1 MPEQNIPEIKGSLRD
16 FMLKVPEP
24 IYRCSGIK
32 ILGRRIK
39 SVLFSTDA
47 SIIRN
52 TNADAVIAVY
62 PFTPQPVI
70 TQAVMV
76 AADVPVFVGVGGG
89 LTQGH
94 RVVNLALHAE
104 FQGAIGVVVNAPTRN
119 ETIRDLHATI
129 DVPIVITVL
138 NEDEDIQGRIDSGV
152 SILNVSAAGRTPQV
166 VRSIRERFP
175 DVPIIATGG
184 PTDESILATVE
195 AMQDGVLPADD
206 EHLETLASE
215 TRRLS
220 RLVDAMLKLSRLENG
235 TTELKVERTDVVYLV
250 KSLVS
255 SQHQLFHEKGLHLR
269 FINESGRD
277 ELMADIDA
285 DLIREAVVNLMSN
298 AMRYTDEDGYVK
310 VSARLERG
318 DVLISVQDTGIG
330 IAKEDIPQTFSRFW
344 RSDVSRERVS
354 GGLGVGLSLTKEIV
368 DKHNGT
374 ILVES
379 ELGRGTTFTLRIP
392 QNRGRRNLAQAIQEG

>member
-1 MPEQNIPEIKGSLRD
+1 MPFYAQCKIFLRGGRIGEKRID
-16 FMLKVPEP
+16 VGEMSKTYRRLRGVSETSCSRFPSRFIAAAESNTRQKDKKV
-24 IYRCSGIK
+24 RAFF
-32 ILGRRIK
+32 L
-39 SVLFSTDA
+39 TDA

-129 DVPIVITVL
+129 DVPIVVTVL
-138 NEDEDIQGRIDSGV
+138 NEDEDIRGRIDAGV
-152 SILNVSAAGRTPQV
+152 SILNISAAGRTPQV

-195 AMQDGVLPADD
+195 AGANAITWTPP
-206 EHLETLASE
+206 S
-215 TRRLS
+215 
-220 RLVDAMLKLSRLENG
+220 NG
-235 TTELKVERTDVVYLV
+235 EVFK
-250 KSLVS
+250 
-255 SQHQLFHEKGLHLR
+255 
-269 FINESGRD
+269 
-277 ELMADIDA
+277 DIMDRHA
-285 DLIREAVVNLMSN
+285 AANCTWDL
-298 AMRYTDEDGYVK
+298 
-310 VSARLERG
+310 
-318 DVLISVQDTGIG
+318 
-330 IAKEDIPQTFSRFW
+330 
-344 RSDVSRERVS
+344 
-354 GGLGVGLSLTKEIV
+354 
-368 DKHNGT
+368 
-374 ILVES
+374 
-379 ELGRGTTFTLRIP
+379 
-392 QNRGRRNLAQAIQEG
+392 

>member
-119 ETIRDLHATI
+119 ETIKELHRTI
-129 DVPIVITVL
+129 DVPIVVTVL
-138 NEDEDIQGRIDSGV
+138 SEDEDIQGRIDAGV
-152 SILNVSAAGRTPQV
+152 SILNISAAGRTPQV

-175 DVPIIATGG
+175 DIPIIATGG
-184 PTDESILATVE
+184 SDGGEHNRHRRSGSECDNLDSPVKRRCVQRYYGQVPPRRTPPGFLIESA
-195 AMQDGVLPADD
+195 A
-206 EHLETLASE
+206 
-215 TRRLS
+215 RR
-220 RLVDAMLKLSRLENG
+220 D
-235 TTELKVERTDVVYLV
+235 TP
-250 KSLVS
+250 
-255 SQHQLFHEKGLHLR
+255 
-269 FINESGRD
+269 SG
-277 ELMADIDA
+277 
-285 DLIREAVVNLMSN
+285 
-298 AMRYTDEDGYVK
+298 
-310 VSARLERG
+310 
-318 DVLISVQDTGIG
+318 
-330 IAKEDIPQTFSRFW
+330 
-344 RSDVSRERVS
+344 
-354 GGLGVGLSLTKEIV
+354 
-368 DKHNGT
+368 
-374 ILVES
+374 
-379 ELGRGTTFTLRIP
+379 
-392 QNRGRRNLAQAIQEG
+392 